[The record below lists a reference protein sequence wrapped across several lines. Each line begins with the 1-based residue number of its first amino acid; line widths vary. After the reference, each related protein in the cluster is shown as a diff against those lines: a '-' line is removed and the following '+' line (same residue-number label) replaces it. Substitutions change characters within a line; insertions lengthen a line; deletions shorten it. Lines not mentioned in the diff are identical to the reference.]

1 MSGKLT
7 VIVGPMYSGK
17 TTELLSYLEIYKLGK
32 KKTLL
37 FKPALDVRYGT
48 DVVKTHSGLEA
59 QAVSVEFSKDMLPH
73 LQETIDAVFI
83 DEVQFFDKDLIKVVR
98 KLLDENVNVFC
109 AGLDMTF
116 KQNPFETTMLLLA
129 LANEVIKK
137 RAVCHVCGEHN
148 ATLTYK
154 ISDNDSEIDV
164 GGKEKYIAVC
174 RDCYN
179 KLAGSGHGASS
190 GGSDEDNR

>member
-1 MSGKLT
+1 MAGKLT

-17 TTELLSYLEIYKLGK
+17 TTELLSYMEIYKLGR

-48 DVVKTHSGLEA
+48 SVVKTHSGLEA
-59 QAVSVEFSKDMLPH
+59 QAVPVEFTKDMLPY
-73 LQETIDAVFI
+73 LREKVDAVFI
-83 DEVQFFDKDLIKVVR
+83 DEVQFFDKDLVKLVR

-129 LANEVIKK
+129 LANEVTKK
-137 RAVCHVCGEHN
+137 KAVCHVCGEYN

-154 ISDNDSEIDV
+154 ISDSDSEIDV

-179 KLAGSGHGASS
+179 RLAGGAHGASS
-190 GGSDEDNR
+190 GGSDENR

>member
-17 TTELLSYLEIYKLGK
+17 TTELLSYLEIYKLGR

-48 DVVKTHSGLEA
+48 GVVKTHSGLEA
-59 QAVSVEFSKDMLPH
+59 QAISVEFSKDMIPY
-73 LQETIDAVFI
+73 LQEKVDAVFI
-83 DEVQFFDKDLIKVVR
+83 DEVQFFDKDLVKLVR

-109 AGLDMTF
+109 AGLDLTF

-129 LANEVIKK
+129 FANEVIKK
-137 RAVCHVCGEHN
+137 KAVCHVCGEHN

-154 ISDNDSEIDV
+154 ISDSDSEIDV

-179 KLAGSGHGASS
+179 GLVKQGHGT
-190 GGSDEDNR
+190 GFGVTIEDR

>member
-1 MSGKLT
+1 MAGKLT

-17 TTELLSYLEIYKLGK
+17 TTELLSYMEIYKLGR

-48 DVVKTHSGLEA
+48 SVVKTHSGLEA
-59 QAVSVEFSKDMLPH
+59 QAVPVEFTKDMLPY
-73 LQETIDAVFI
+73 LREKVDAVFI
-83 DEVQFFDKDLIKVVR
+83 DEVQFFDKDLVKLVR

-129 LANEVIKK
+129 LANEVTKK
-137 RAVCHVCGEHN
+137 KAVCHVCGEYN

-179 KLAGSGHGASS
+179 RLVGSAHGASS
-190 GGSDEDNR
+190 GGSDENR

>member
-17 TTELLSYLEIYKLGK
+17 TTELLSFLEIYKLGR

-37 FKPALDVRYGT
+37 FKPALDVRYGI
-48 DVVKTHSGLEA
+48 DVVRTHSGLEA
-59 QAVSVEFSKDMLPH
+59 QAVSIECSKNMLPY
-73 LQETIDAVFI
+73 LKEKVDAVFI
-83 DEVQFFDKDLIKVVR
+83 DEVQFFDKDLVRIVR

-129 LANEVIKK
+129 LADEVIKK
-137 RAVCHVCGEHN
+137 KAVCHLCGEHN
-148 ATLTYK
+148 ATLSYK
-154 ISDNDSEIDV
+154 ISDGDAEIDV

-179 KLAGSGHGASS
+179 SMVVKSLGESS
-190 GGSDEDNR
+190 GNPKESD

>member
-7 VIVGPMYSGK
+7 IIVGPMYSGK
-17 TTELLSYLEIYKLGK
+17 TTELLSFLEIYKLGR

-37 FKPALDVRYGT
+37 FKPALDVRYGV
-48 DVVKTHSGLEA
+48 DVVRTHSGLEA
-59 QAVSVEFSKDMLPH
+59 QAVSVERSKNMLPH
-73 LQETIDAVFI
+73 LKEKVDAVFI
-83 DEVQFFDKDLIKVVR
+83 DEVQFFDKDLVRIVR

-129 LANEVIKK
+129 LADEVIKK
-137 RAVCHVCGEHN
+137 KAVCHLCGEHN
-148 ATLTYK
+148 ATLSYK
-154 ISDNDSEIDV
+154 ISDGDAEIDV

-179 KLAGSGHGASS
+179 SMVVKSLGESS
-190 GGSDEDNR
+190 GNPSESD

>member
-1 MSGKLT
+1 MAGKLT

-37 FKPALDVRYGT
+37 FKPALDVRYGI
-48 DVVKTHSGLEA
+48 DVVKTHSGLKA
-59 QAVSVEFSKDMLPH
+59 QAISVEFSKDMLSY
-73 LQETIDAVFI
+73 LQEKVDAVFI

-137 RAVCHVCGEHN
+137 KAVCHVCGEHN

-154 ISDNDSEIDV
+154 ISRDDSEIDI

-179 KLAGSGHGASS
+179 RLVEDDHGASLGS
-190 GGSDEDNR
+190 SDENR

>member
-1 MSGKLT
+1 VAGKLT

-17 TTELLSYLEIYKLGK
+17 TTELLSYMEIYKLGR

-48 DVVKTHSGLEA
+48 SVVKTHSGLEA
-59 QAVSVEFSKDMLPH
+59 QAVPVEFTKDMLPY
-73 LQETIDAVFI
+73 LREKVDAVFI
-83 DEVQFFDKDLIKVVR
+83 DEVQFFDKDLVKLVR

-129 LANEVIKK
+129 LANEVTKK
-137 RAVCHVCGEHN
+137 KAVCHVCGEYN

-154 ISDNDSEIDV
+154 ISDSDSEIDV

-179 KLAGSGHGASS
+179 RLVVRAHGASS
-190 GGSDEDNR
+190 GGSDENR